1 MPSKI
6 SMTSCG
12 RCAQSIGHQRHP
24 QPLSD
29 AYKIL
34 LLHNNFRRCLLT
46 RTPFILCDEI
56 HELLNNG
63 MLTLNAKLGDVPDE
77 KLVSRLVE
85 VWSFFFG
92 TVLPYFEGVF
102 LPLQIELKNC
112 HAKKMVRKPVG
123 GNGGPSVLTTSTG
136 SSTTLSSL
144 ITGGMETSSVSGM
157 VGASSK
163 SIASDAE
170 RSCEDS
176 EPENVRTMA
185 LTGFRDLVILP
196 MVDRLGGK
204 NGLLT

>member
-1 MPSKI
+1 M
-6 SMTSCG
+6 
-12 RCAQSIGHQRHP
+12 
-24 QPLSD
+24 
-29 AYKIL
+29 
-34 LLHNNFRRCLLT
+34 
-46 RTPFILCDEI
+46 LCDEI

-102 LPLQIELKNC
+102 LPLQIELKTC
-112 HAKKMVRKPVG
+112 HAKKMVRKAVG
-123 GNGGPSVLTTSTG
+123 GNGSSSALTTAGG
-136 SSTTLSSL
+136 SSTTLSGL
-144 ITGGMETSSVSGM
+144 GTGGMEASSVSGM
-157 VGASSK
+157 IGASSR
-163 SIASDAE
+163 SVMTDAE
-170 RSCEDS
+170 RSYEDS

-204 NGLLT
+204 TGYGRLFVASLQEVSYQ